1 MKNLN
6 DKKKQIII
14 DRQNLAYRKKVKKI
28 NKSIIKSLNKEIKTF
43 SKKIYWKSFFY
54 ISYFYKTVFFQ
65 KKKKTLLKIKY
76 QF

>member
-28 NKSIIKSLNKEIKTF
+28 NKSIIKSFNKEIKTF
-43 SKKIYWKSFFY
+43 GKKIYLARCRYRGF
-54 ISYFYKTVFFQ
+54 
-65 KKKKTLLKIKY
+65 KY
-76 QF
+76 